1 MRYPLRVGKPRR
13 PRQRAAAGGGAE
25 GAGALLPAIRQD
37 ERDEREGSEGKRW
50 KGEGQKGRKGKNRE
64 DREQT
69 SAFQNPLKTKRAPGE
84 MFSPA
89 AGRAASAQVGRVEKD
104 QFNRRRFTFSF
115 HALLKGVP
123 RSCGYAIEGPLATL
137 SLTPIYSLR
146 HRLVR
151 SRQSTHEDVAGF
163 LRF

>member
-1 MRYPLRVGKPRR
+1 MLPKLQMRYLLRVGKPHR
-13 PRQRAAAGGGAE
+13 PRRCAAAVAAGLRVR

-84 MFSPA
+84 IRTPVDRFRVCSDSRYTTG
-89 AGRAASAQVGRVEKD
+89 AGYTTSSNLPVSECVE
-104 QFNRRRFTFSF
+104 QGLVYRNPSRPL
-115 HALLKGVP
+115 HLP
-123 RSCGYAIEGPLATL
+123 HHRSST
-137 SLTPIYSLR
+137 TPVL
-146 HRLVR
+146 
-151 SRQSTHEDVAGF
+151 
-163 LRF
+163 